1 MAFRRREPAY
11 GPPMETPAEKL
22 QRLKAR
28 QRARMRR
35 IEEARYLRPLLP
47 VLRAAGVRGRRL
59 APEAVLRLV
68 APFTDLPGQDER
80 LDWWS
85 IPGGERRRHETDQAR
100 DAAVCEALSA
110 CRRPGERLAVVWHT
124 HAAGFR
130 LRTEDFL
137 ACLAP
142 ILDAGT
148 EVWIVS
154 ADRPDWIIEVA
165 RFDREVCWLKG
176 GPG

>member
-1 MAFRRREPAY
+1 
-11 GPPMETPAEKL
+11 METSAQKL

-35 IEEARYLRPLLP
+35 IEEGRYLRPLLP

-59 APEAVLRLV
+59 APEAVQRLV
-68 APFTDLPGQDER
+68 APFAGLPGRDER

-85 IPGGERRRHETDQAR
+85 IPDGERRRHETDQDR
-100 DAAVCEALSA
+100 DAAMREALSA
-110 CRRPGERLAVVWHT
+110 CSRPGERLAVIWHT

-130 LRTEDFL
+130 LRAEDLL

-142 ILDAGT
+142 ILDAAP

-154 ADRPDWIIEVA
+154 ADHPDWIIEVA

-176 GPG
+176 GVG

>member
-1 MAFRRREPAY
+1 
-11 GPPMETPAEKL
+11 METPAEKL

-35 IEEARYLRPLLP
+35 IEDGRYLRPLLP

-59 APEAVLRLV
+59 APEAVQRLV
-68 APFTDLPGQDER
+68 APFAGLPGRDER
-80 LDWWS
+80 FDWS
-85 IPGGERRRHETDQAR
+85 RIPGGERRWHETDQDR
-100 DAAVCEALSA
+100 GAAVREALSA
-110 CRRPGERLAVVWHT
+110 CGRPGERLAVIWHT

-130 LRTEDFL
+130 LRAEDLL
-137 ACLAP
+137 ARLAP

-154 ADRPDWIIEVA
+154 ADRPGWIIEVA
-165 RFDREVCWLKG
+165 RFDREVCWLRG